1 MVLML
6 TVETLATRPI
16 RITLLVLWLLS
27 WKEPERDSRGV
38 FTVLFWDGSR
48 AYTSGNAPTSTE
60 AMIVT
65 LIANTH

>member
-1 MVLML
+1 ML
-6 TVETLATRPI
+6 VFGQF
-16 RITLLVLWLLS
+16 LLGKTGKLSFWMFGS